1 MELSP
6 QSHRCKKH
14 LENLL
19 HQEYQAES
27 YPYNILF
34 TKVVSQTSYYPNINS
49 YLLLLNAPHYKGLAP
64 HPHLSSV
71 NCLKLLES

>member
-6 QSHRCKKH
+6 QSHMCKKH

-34 TKVVSQTSYYPNINS
+34 TKVVSQTSYYIT
-49 YLLLLNAPHYKGLAP
+49 
-64 HPHLSSV
+64 
-71 NCLKLLES
+71 

>member
-34 TKVVSQTSYYPNINS
+34 TKVVSQTSYYIT
-49 YLLLLNAPHYKGLAP
+49 
-64 HPHLSSV
+64 
-71 NCLKLLES
+71 